1 MKTRKLWIGKVPV
14 GGGAPVS
21 VQTMT
26 KTPTEDIKSTVRQI
40 HELEELGCQIIRFA
54 IPRLNSAQAIAPIK
68 KQIHIP
74 IEADIHFNPKLALE
88 SIKSGADSIRLNPGN
103 ITDKEAIKEIV
114 KQAKAKHIPIRVGVN
129 SGSVAGWAKR
139 YANTHKKLIVRLP
152 VKLQPTIPGS
162 NSLTLKLPG
171 TVWEEMVR
179 AALTYSR
186 YLETLK
192 FRDIMVSLKASD
204 VPSTIKAYRKIA
216 KLCDYPL
223 HLGVTAAGPLED
235 SIVKSAIGIGSL
247 LIDGIGDTI
256 RVSITGKPHDEVRA
270 AYQILEAVGL
280 RKPKLEI
287 ISCPTCGRCE
297 INVVRYVAEF
307 KKQISANPGYI
318 KKLNHP
324 VKVAIMG
331 CVVNGPGEA
340 KEADIGVAGGN
351 GFAFLFKHGQKA
363 RRITPG
369 KIIPTLLHEIN
380 RL

>member
-1 MKTRKLWIGKVPV
+1 V
-14 GGGAPVS
+14 GGGTPVS

-26 KTPTEDIKSTVRQI
+26 KTPTEDIRATVRQI
-40 HELEELGCQIIRFA
+40 HELEALGCQIVRFA
-54 IPRLNSAQAIAPIK
+54 IPRLSSAQAIAPIK

-103 ITDKEAIKEIV
+103 VTDKEAIKEIV

-139 YANTHKKLIVRLP
+139 STASRKKLE
-152 VKLQPTIPGS
+152 
-162 NSLTLKLPG
+162 
-171 TVWEEMVR
+171 VWEEMVQ
-179 AALTYSR
+179 AALAYSQ
-186 YLETLK
+186 YLESLK

-204 VPSTIKAYRKIA
+204 VPSTVKAYRKIA

-247 LIDGIGDTI
+247 LLDGIGDTI
-256 RVSITGKPHDEVRA
+256 RVSITGSPHDEVRT
-270 AYQILEAVGL
+270 AYQILEAAGL

-297 INVVRYVAEF
+297 INVVKYVTQF
-307 KKQISANPGYI
+307 KKLVNSKTGLTS
-318 KKLNHP
+318 KLRRP

-340 KEADIGVAGGN
+340 KEADIGVAGGR
-351 GFAFLFKHGQKA
+351 GFAFLFKHGQKI
-363 RRITPG
+363 RQITPG
-369 KIIPTLLHEIN
+369 KIITSLVDELN
-380 RL
+380 RF

>member
-1 MKTRKLWIGKVPV
+1 MKTRKMWIGKVPV

-26 KTPTEDIKSTVRQI
+26 KTPTENIKSTVRQI
-40 HELEELGCQIIRFA
+40 HELEELGCQVIRFA
-54 IPRLNSAQAIAPIK
+54 IPRLSSAQAIAPIK

-103 ITDKEAIKEIV
+103 ITDKEAIKEIA
-114 KQAKAKHIPIRVGVN
+114 KQAKARHIPIRVGVN
-129 SGSVAGWAKR
+129 SGSVSGWAKR
-139 YANTHKKLIVRLP
+139 SANTRPDVAYAHRDNVAVRHFVPTATNKKL
-152 VKLQPTIPGS
+152 S
-162 NSLTLKLPG
+162 
-171 TVWEEMVR
+171 VWEKMVQ
-179 AALTYSR
+179 AAVTYSR

-204 VPSTIKAYRKIA
+204 VPSTVKAYRKIS

-247 LIDGIGDTI
+247 LLDGIGDTI
-256 RVSITGKPHDEVRA
+256 RVSITGTPHDEVRA

-297 INVVRYVAEF
+297 IDVVKYVTEF
-307 KKQISANPGYI
+307 KKQINSNPGHI
-318 KKLNHP
+318 KRLNRP
-324 VKVAIMG
+324 IKVAIMG

-340 KEADIGVAGGN
+340 KEADIGVAGGS
-351 GFAFLFKHGQKA
+351 GFAFLFKHGRKIS
-363 RRITPG
+363 RIPPG

-380 RL
+380 KI

>member
-139 YANTHKKLIVRLP
+139 YANTHKKFP
-152 VKLQPTIPGS
+152 
-162 NSLTLKLPG
+162 
-171 TVWEEMVR
+171 VWEEMVR